1 MRRHF
6 TDMRRLLTFVKRLFS
21 EFPRPGN
28 KMRRHFTDMR
38 RLLTFVKRLFSGEK
52 CLLSPCF
59 PLFCFIDKY
68 YEYDD
73 FQVE

>member
-6 TDMRRLLTFVKRLFS
+6 TELRRLLTLLKSLLIFVKRLFS
-21 EFPRPGN
+21 E
-28 KMRRHFTDMR
+28 
-38 RLLTFVKRLFSGEK
+38 EK